1 MEIIIALICISLVIA
16 VIFLAGFILSLKDG
30 QYEDMETPS
39 IRILFDNKLK
49 TEQDNGTRV
58 EHKNDRS

>member
-1 MEIIIALICISLVIA
+1 MEIIIALISISLVIA
-16 VIFLAGFILSLKDG
+16 LIFLAGFILSLKDG
-30 QYEDMETPS
+30 QYEDMHTPS

>member
-1 MEIIIALICISLVIA
+1 MEIIIALISISLVIA
-16 VIFLAGFILSLKDG
+16 VIFLASFILSLKDG

-58 EHKNDRS
+58 EHENGRS

>member
-16 VIFLAGFILSLKDG
+16 VIFLASFILSLKDG

-58 EHKNDRS
+58 EHKNDRG